1 MAVLKFRVSWE
12 EDDAIYRD
20 VLVKHTQNFQDLH
33 IIILKAFEFDQK
45 HNATFYRSNDTWQ
58 RGREISKE
66 VYDRAY
72 KVAPL
77 LMEETIIGTEILD
90 TNQHFIYE
98 YDFVK
103 SWSFLIQLIQVIK
116 NADADMT
123 LEYPI
128 VSRIEG
134 VGPMQ
139 YGTKGLLGEKFA
151 DIEEKYD
158 LNEAADGFGEEGE
171 EEDAH
176 ASDDG
181 ENSSDDGGDDGDNAE
196 DSDEED
202 ADASDEG
209 DDAEQNKQD
218 NESSSEFFEGEAF

>member
-1 MAVLKFRVSWE
+1 MAVLKFRVYWE

-33 IIILKAFEFDQK
+33 TIILKAFEFDQK
-45 HNATFYRSNDTWQ
+45 HDATFYRSNDTWQ

-66 VYDRAY
+66 VYDRTY

-77 LMEETIIGTEILD
+77 LMAETVIGTEIID

-116 NADADMT
+116 NSDADMT
-123 LEYPI
+123 LEYPL

-158 LNEAADGFGEEGE
+158 LNEGADGFGEEGE
-171 EEDAH
+171 EDAH
-176 ASDDG
+176 ASDD
-181 ENSSDDGGDDGDNAE
+181 SDDAE
-196 DSDEED
+196 DSDDSDEGED
-202 ADASDEG
+202 ADD
-209 DDAEQNKQD
+209 NKQD
-218 NESSSEFFEGEAF
+218 NESGSGFFEGEAF

>member
-33 IIILKAFEFDQK
+33 ISILKAFDFDQK
-45 HNATFYRSNDTWQ
+45 HDATFYRSNDTWQ

-77 LMEETIIGTEILD
+77 LMEETTIGNEIID

-116 NADADMT
+116 NVDADMT
-123 LEYPI
+123 LEYPL

-158 LNEAADGFGEEGE
+158 LNEGADGFGEEGE
-171 EEDAH
+171 EDANASDEGEDAN
-176 ASDDG
+176 A
-181 ENSSDDGGDDGDNAE
+181 SDDGGDDDNE
-196 DSDEED
+196 EED
-202 ADASDEG
+202 
-209 DDAEQNKQD
+209 NKQD
-218 NESSSEFFEGEAF
+218 NESGSEFFEGEAF

>member
-1 MAVLKFRVSWE
+1 MAVLKFRVYWE

-33 IIILKAFEFDQK
+33 TIILKAFEFDQK
-45 HNATFYRSNDTWQ
+45 HDATFYRSNDTWQ

-77 LMEETIIGTEILD
+77 LMEETVIGTEIID

-98 YDFVK
+98 YDFLK

-116 NADADMT
+116 NSDADMT
-123 LEYPI
+123 LEYPL

-158 LNEAADGFGEEGE
+158 LNEGADGFGEEGE
-171 EEDAH
+171 EDAH
-176 ASDDG
+176 ASDD
-181 ENSSDDGGDDGDNAE
+181 SDDAE

-202 ADASDEG
+202 ADD
-209 DDAEQNKQD
+209 NKQD
-218 NESSSEFFEGEAF
+218 NESGSEFFEGEAF

>member
-1 MAVLKFRVSWE
+1 MAVLKFRVYWE

-33 IIILKAFEFDQK
+33 LIILKAFEFDQK
-45 HNATFYRSNDTWQ
+45 HDATFYRSNDTWQ

-77 LMEETIIGTEILD
+77 LMEETIIGSEIID

-103 SWSFLIQLIQVIK
+103 SWSFLIQLIQVVK

-123 LEYPI
+123 LEYPL

-158 LNEAADGFGEEGE
+158 LNEAAEGFGEEGE
-171 EEDAH
+171 DAH
-176 ASDDG
+176 A
-181 ENSSDDGGDDGDNAE
+181 
-196 DSDEED
+196 SDEED
-202 ADASDEG
+202 ADASDDRENTSEDSDEEDA
-209 DDAEQNKQD
+209 DDSKQD
-218 NESSSEFFEGEAF
+218 NESGSEFFEGEAF

>member
-1 MAVLKFRVSWE
+1 MAVLKFRVYWE

-33 IIILKAFEFDQK
+33 TIILKAFEFDQK
-45 HNATFYRSNDTWQ
+45 HDATFYRSNDTWQ

-77 LMEETIIGTEILD
+77 LMEETVIGTEIID

-98 YDFVK
+98 YDFLK

-116 NADADMT
+116 NSDADMT
-123 LEYPI
+123 LEYPL

-158 LNEAADGFGEEGE
+158 LNEGADGFGEEGE
-171 EEDAH
+171 EDAH
-176 ASDDG
+176 ASDD
-181 ENSSDDGGDDGDNAE
+181 SDDAE

-202 ADASDEG
+202 ADD
-209 DDAEQNKQD
+209 NKQD
-218 NESSSEFFEGEAF
+218 NESGSGFFEGEAF

>member
-33 IIILKAFEFDQK
+33 LIILKAFEFDQK
-45 HNATFYRSNDTWQ
+45 HDATFYRSNDTWQ

-77 LMEETIIGTEILD
+77 LMEETIIGSEIID

-103 SWSFLIQLIQVIK
+103 SWSFLIQLIQVVK

-123 LEYPI
+123 LEYPL

-158 LNEAADGFGEEGE
+158 LNEAAEGFGEEGE
-171 EEDAH
+171 DAHASDEEDAH
-176 ASDDG
+176 ASDDR
-181 ENSSDDGGDDGDNAE
+181 
-196 DSDEED
+196 EED

-209 DDAEQNKQD
+209 EDADDSKQD
-218 NESSSEFFEGEAF
+218 NESGSGFFEGEAF

>member
-33 IIILKAFEFDQK
+33 FIILKAFEFDQK
-45 HNATFYRSNDTWQ
+45 HDATFYRSNDTWQ

-77 LMEETIIGTEILD
+77 LMEETIIGSEIID

-103 SWSFLIQLIQVIK
+103 SWSFLIQLIQVVK

-123 LEYPI
+123 LEYPLL
-128 VSRIEG
+128 SRIEG

-151 DIEEKYD
+151 DIEEK
-158 LNEAADGFGEEGE
+158 
-171 EEDAH
+171 
-176 ASDDG
+176 
-181 ENSSDDGGDDGDNAE
+181 
-196 DSDEED
+196 
-202 ADASDEG
+202 
-209 DDAEQNKQD
+209 
-218 NESSSEFFEGEAF
+218 

>member
-1 MAVLKFRVSWE
+1 
-12 EDDAIYRD
+12 
-20 VLVKHTQNFQDLH
+20 
-33 IIILKAFEFDQK
+33 
-45 HNATFYRSNDTWQ
+45 
-58 RGREISKE
+58 
-66 VYDRAY
+66 
-72 KVAPL
+72 
-77 LMEETIIGTEILD
+77 MEETTIGTEIID

-116 NADADMT
+116 NVDADMT
-123 LEYPI
+123 LEYPL

-158 LNEAADGFGEEGE
+158 LNEAAEGFGEEG

-181 ENSSDDGGDDGDNAE
+181 EEDAHASDEEDAHASDDR
-196 DSDEED
+196 EED
-202 ADASDEG
+202 ADASDEEE
-209 DDAEQNKQD
+209 DAEDNKQD
-218 NESSSEFFEGEAF
+218 NESGSGFFEGEAF

>member
-33 IIILKAFEFDQK
+33 ISILKAFDFDQK
-45 HNATFYRSNDTWQ
+45 HDATFYRSNDTWQ

-77 LMEETIIGTEILD
+77 LMEETTIGTEIID

-116 NADADMT
+116 NVDADMT
-123 LEYPI
+123 LEYPL

-171 EEDAH
+171 EDAH
-176 ASDDG
+176 AS
-181 ENSSDDGGDDGDNAE
+181 DDGDNAE
-196 DSDEED
+196 DSDDTDEGEED
-202 ADASDEG
+202 AEDN
-209 DDAEQNKQD
+209 NKD
-218 NESSSEFFEGEAF
+218 NESGSEFFEGEAF

>member
-1 MAVLKFRVSWE
+1 MA
-12 EDDAIYRD
+12 
-20 VLVKHTQNFQDLH
+20 
-33 IIILKAFEFDQK
+33 
-45 HNATFYRSNDTWQ
+45 
-58 RGREISKE
+58 
-66 VYDRAY
+66 
-72 KVAPL
+72 
-77 LMEETIIGTEILD
+77 ETIIGTEIID

-123 LEYPI
+123 LEYPL

-158 LNEAADGFGEEGE
+158 LNEAAEGFGEEG

-181 ENSSDDGGDDGDNAE
+181 GDDG
-196 DSDEED
+196 EED
-202 ADASDEG
+202 ADASDDGG
-209 DDAEQNKQD
+209 DDESEDDNKQD
-218 NESSSEFFEGEAF
+218 NESGSGFFEGEAF

>member
-1 MAVLKFRVSWE
+1 MAVLKFRVYWE

-33 IIILKAFEFDQK
+33 FIILKAFEFDQK
-45 HNATFYRSNDTWQ
+45 HDATFYRSNDIWQ

-66 VYDRAY
+66 VYDRPY
-72 KVAPL
+72 KVPPL
-77 LMEETIIGTEILD
+77 LMAETAISTEIID

-103 SWSFLIQLIQVIK
+103 SWSFLIALIQVIK

-123 LEYPI
+123 LEYPL

-158 LNEAADGFGEEGE
+158 LNEGADGFGEEGE
-171 EEDAH
+171 EEDKA
-176 ASDDG
+176 DD
-181 ENSSDDGGDDGDNAE
+181 NDDTDDDTDEG
-196 DSDEED
+196 EED
-202 ADASDEG
+202 ADDS
-209 DDAEQNKQD
+209 KQD
-218 NESSSEFFEGEAF
+218 NESGSEFFEGEAF